1 MVGATVRPRRYSDSV
16 QRLFFRMIAA
26 LALAAVILGVS
37 ITPACGRSAD
47 RTTQPK
53 VVELEFWTIAL
64 ATFDGYI
71 RGQLAAFEAA
81 HPGVKVRWVDV
92 PYSVLE
98 RKLISAAAAGR
109 APDVVNMSDVN
120 YARFAALGAFV
131 DLNPLV
137 PTDQTPE
144 ERYLPGALFLCRL
157 YSAPTPRK
165 PLLALPWYVNPQA
178 SIINTAL
185 LQTGGLSLETLPRD
199 WRGVL
204 ALASDFRKR
213 TGKFL
218 ISQPLGEE
226 SQLPVM
232 LLGEGLVPLKS
243 RDPADPSKG
252 LEADLTRPEVRDYIA
267 LWVEAFRRGDLPR
280 AAATQGHSHLLDLY
294 QEQSIAV
301 ISTGPNFLKN
311 VRDVSPKVFAAST
324 VREDVRGVLGRAHM
338 PIMVLSVTSQSKHP
352 REAAALAWWMTGPQ
366 AQLEFCK
373 LVAIMPST
381 AASASDPY
389 FQPTEAD
396 MSGPDGVLAR
406 ARKVVADSLPNAVG
420 FTAALETWPDLRRSF
435 EDAIKRVLVDNADL
449 DETLRHLNDEWNRIL
464 REAPPATMEA
474 VPRPERVP

>member
-1 MVGATVRPRRYSDSV
+1 MRAWRRHAALVWLVAVASVVAFSCGRPRG
-16 QRLFFRMIAA
+16 AN
-26 LALAAVILGVS
+26 G
-37 ITPACGRSAD
+37 T
-47 RTTQPK
+47 
-53 VVELEFWTIAL
+53 VELEFWTIAL
-64 ATFDGYI
+64 AKFEPYI

-81 HPGVKVRWVDV
+81 HPGVRVRWVDV
-92 PYSVLE
+92 PYTVLE

-137 PTDQTPE
+137 PADQTPE
-144 ERYLPGALFLCRL
+144 DRYLPGALFLCKV
-157 YSAPTPRK
+157 YSSGAARK

-178 SIINTAL
+178 SIINTEL
-185 LQTGGLSLETLPRD
+185 LAAGGLTVQTLPRD

-204 ALASDFRKR
+204 ALAHEFRMK

-232 LLGEGLVPLKS
+232 LLGEGLVPLKP
-243 RDPADPSKG
+243 RDAGDLSKG
-252 LEADLTRPEVRDYIA
+252 LRADLTRPDVRGYIA

-311 VRDVSPKVFAAST
+311 VRDVSPRVFSHST
-324 VREDVRGVLGRAHM
+324 VREDVRGAVGRAHM
-338 PIMVLSVTSQSKHP
+338 PIMVLSVTSQSRHP
-352 REAAALAWWMTGPQ
+352 KEAAALAWWMTGPR

-381 AASASDPY
+381 TASASDAY
-389 FQPTEAD
+389 FRPSASE
-396 MSGPDGVLAR
+396 MSGPDGVLAL
-406 ARKVVADSLPNAVG
+406 ARKVVAESLPDAVG

-435 EDAIKRVLVDNADL
+435 EEGIKRVLVDGADL
-449 DETLRHLNDEWNRIL
+449 DQTLEHLNAEWDRIL
-464 REAPPATMEA
+464 GEAAPATMEA

>member
-1 MVGATVRPRRYSDSV
+1 MPRAFARIV
-16 QRLFFRMIAA
+16 CIL
-26 LALAAVILGVS
+26 AVIAVALS
-37 ITPACGRSAD
+37 AAIAPSCTRSTGD
-47 RTTQPK
+47 REPK
-53 VVELEFWTIAL
+53 GTIELEFWTIAL
-64 ATFDGYI
+64 AKFDGYI

-92 PYSVLE
+92 PYTVLE

-144 ERYLPGALFLCRL
+144 ERYLPGALFLCKL
-157 YSAPTPRK
+157 YSSPSPRK

-178 SIINTAL
+178 SIINTEL
-185 LQTGGLSLETLPRD
+185 LQAGGITLDTLPRD

-204 ALASDFRKR
+204 ALASDFKER

-232 LLGEGLVPLKS
+232 LLGEGLVPLKV
-243 RDPADPSKG
+243 RDPADPAKG
-252 LEADLTRPEVRDYIA
+252 LEADLTRRDVRDYIA
-267 LWVEAFRRGDLPR
+267 LWVDAFRRGDLPR

-311 VRDVSPKVFAAST
+311 VRDVSPKVFASST
-324 VREDVRGVLGRAHM
+324 VREDIRGSLGRAHM
-338 PIMVLSVTSQSKHP
+338 PIMVLSVTSQSRHP
-352 REAAALAWWMTGPQ
+352 TQAAALAWWMTGPE

-381 AASASDPY
+381 TASSNDAY
-389 FQPTEAD
+389 FRPTQAE
-396 MSGPDGVLAR
+396 MSGTDGVLAR
-406 ARKVVADSLPNAVG
+406 ARRVVADSLPTAVG

-435 EDAIKRVLVDNADL
+435 EEAIKRVLVDNADL

-464 REAPPATMEA
+464 REAPPATMDA
-474 VPRPERVP
+474 VPRPEKVP

>member
-1 MVGATVRPRRYSDSV
+1 MWRRV
-16 QRLFFRMIAA
+16 LIAM
-26 LALAAVILGVS
+26 LAACVATGVGLAS
-37 ITPACGRSAD
+37 CERD
-47 RTTQPK
+47 RRGAQAIE
-53 VVELEFWTIAL
+53 VEFWTLAL
-64 ATFDGYI
+64 ATFGPYI
-71 RGQLAAFEAA
+71 RGEIAAFEAA

-92 PYSVLE
+92 PFSVLE

-120 YARFAALGAFV
+120 YARFASLGAFI

-137 PTDQTPE
+137 PPEGSGDVSAE
-144 ERYLPGALFLCRL
+144 ERYLPGALFLCKV
-157 YSAPTPRK
+157 YSEPGARK

-178 SIINTAL
+178 SIINTEL
-185 LQTGGLSLETLPRD
+185 LRAGGLTLESLPKD

-204 ALASDFRKR
+204 ALAHEFRMK

-232 LLGEGLVPLKS
+232 LLGEGLVPLKP
-243 RDPADPSKG
+243 RDAGDPAKG

-311 VRDVSPKVFAAST
+311 VRDVSPRVFANST
-324 VREDVRGVLGRAHM
+324 VREDVRGSLGRAHM
-338 PIMVLSVTSQSKHP
+338 PIMVLSVTSQSRHP
-352 REAAALAWWMTGPQ
+352 REAAALAWWMTGPR
-366 AQLEFCK
+366 AQLAFSK
-373 LVAIMPST
+373 IVPIMPST
-381 AASASDPY
+381 AGSAGDAY
-389 FQPTEAD
+389 FRPSAAEL
-396 MSGPDGVLAR
+396 SGPDGVLAL
-406 ARKVVADSLPNAVG
+406 ARKVVAESLPHAVG

-435 EDAIKRVLVDNADL
+435 EEAIKRVLVDGADL
-449 DETLRHLNDEWNRIL
+449 DATLGHLNEEWNRIL
-464 REAPPATMEA
+464 GEAPPATMDA

>member
-1 MVGATVRPRRYSDSV
+1 MAPRYSV
-16 QRLFFRMIAA
+16 AVIRVLCRIASA
-26 LALAAVILGVS
+26 LIVLALVVGVAASSSCARAEDHRGE
-37 ITPACGRSAD
+37 A
-47 RTTQPK
+47 RTI
-53 VVELEFWTIAL
+53 ELEFWTIAL
-64 ATFDGYI
+64 AKFDTYI
-71 RGQLAAFEAA
+71 REQLTAFEAA
-81 HPGVKVRWVDV
+81 HPGVKVRWVDI
-92 PYSVLE
+92 PYTVLE

-137 PTDQTPE
+137 PTGQTPE
-144 ERYLPGALFLCRL
+144 DRYLPGALFLCKL

-178 SIINTAL
+178 SIINTEL
-185 LQTGGLSLETLPRD
+185 LRAGGLTLDTLPRD

-232 LLGEGLVPLKS
+232 LLGEGLVPLKP
-243 RDPADPSKG
+243 RDAARPAMG
-252 LEADLTRPEVRDYIA
+252 LEADLTRPEVRDYIG
-267 LWVEAFRRGDLPR
+267 LWVDAFRRGDLPR

-311 VRDVSPKVFAAST
+311 VRDVSPKVFANSA
-324 VREDVRGVLGRAHM
+324 VREDVRGSLGRAHM

-352 REAAALAWWMTGPQ
+352 KEAAALAWWMTGPQ

-381 AASASDPY
+381 ATSASDPY
-389 FQPTEAD
+389 FQPSAAE

-406 ARKVVADSLPNAVG
+406 ARKVVADSLPTAVG

-435 EDAIKRVLVDNADL
+435 EEAIKRVLVDNADL
-449 DETLRHLNDEWNRIL
+449 DETLGHLNEEWNRIL

>member
-1 MVGATVRPRRYSDSV
+1 MSGATRTAPRYSLGV
-16 QRLFFRMIAA
+16 QRVLARLAFA
-26 LALAAVILGVS
+26 LALLAATFGVAM
-37 ITPACGRSAD
+37 TPSCARRAD
-47 RTTQPK
+47 RG
-53 VVELEFWTIAL
+53 VIELEFWTIAL
-64 ATFDGYI
+64 ATFDTYI

-92 PYSVLE
+92 PYTVLE

-137 PTDQTPE
+137 PTDQSPE
-144 ERYLPGALFLCRL
+144 ERYLPGALFLCKV
-157 YSAPTPRK
+157 YSANAARK

-178 SIINTAL
+178 SIINTEL
-185 LQTGGLSLETLPRD
+185 LEAGGLTLETLPSD

-232 LLGEGLVPLKS
+232 LLGEGLVPLRP

-252 LEADLTRPEVRDYIA
+252 LEADLTRPEVRNYIA
-267 LWVEAFRRGDLPR
+267 LWVDTFRRGDLPR

-311 VRDVSPKVFAAST
+311 VRDVSPKVYTRST

-338 PIMVLSVTSQSKHP
+338 PIMVLSVTSQSRHP
-352 REAAALAWWMTGPQ
+352 KEAAALAWWMTGPR

-389 FQPTEAD
+389 FRPTDAE
-396 MSGPDGVLAR
+396 MNGPDGVLAR
-406 ARKVVADSLPNAVG
+406 ARKVVADSLPTAVG

-435 EDAIKRVLVDNADL
+435 EEAIKRVLVDSTDL
-449 DETLRHLNDEWNRIL
+449 DETLRHLNAEWNRIL
-464 REAPPATMEA
+464 CEAPPATMEA
-474 VPRPERVP
+474 VPQPERVP